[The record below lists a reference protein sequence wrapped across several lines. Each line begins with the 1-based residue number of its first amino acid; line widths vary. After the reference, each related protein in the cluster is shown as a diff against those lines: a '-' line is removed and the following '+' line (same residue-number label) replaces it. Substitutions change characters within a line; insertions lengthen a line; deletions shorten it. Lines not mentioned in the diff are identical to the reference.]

1 VTASVDPRIL
11 NKTRDEVRTALHEL
25 CDPVKRGFLTDS
37 MQVSTHIAPS
47 LLDQLREAVA
57 TGTERGGRSRGVGL
71 PLAVDAHD
79 LLVEIDRRIS
89 CRRRSCEPGGECFAH
104 ELGVS
109 LVGSEIEPNLREV
122 VAACGVSLDLEA
134 ILGVRRFLTAWITG
148 IGTLFDP
155 PQRWA
160 LWDYACPVC
169 QAKTVYRLDDSDGEE
184 KRTAA
189 LEVSWLGTG
198 RSKVLQCVR
207 CLACQEEWQPNQV
220 LFLGRLLGCELP
232 GLSDEGEP
240 AA

>member
-1 VTASVDPRIL
+1 MTSVPVDPRL
-11 NKTRDEVRTALHEL
+11 LHKTREEVRTALHDL
-25 CDPVKRGFLTDS
+25 CDPMKRGFLTDS

-57 TGTERGGRSRGVGL
+57 TGTERGGRGRGVGL

-79 LLVEIDRRIS
+79 LLVEIGQRTIW
-89 CRRRSCEPGGECFAH
+89 
-104 ELGVS
+104 
-109 LVGSEIEPNLREV
+109 LVQQTGATPAGADIEPNLREV
-122 VAACGVSLDLEA
+122 VASCGLSLDLES
-134 ILGVRRFLTAWITG
+134 ILGVRGFLRAWAGQIRN
-148 IGTLFDP
+148 LFDP

-169 QAKTVYRLDDSDGEE
+169 QSKTVHRLDDSDGEE

-220 LFLGRLLGCELP
+220 LFLGRLLGCDLP